1 MIIAPNVC
9 IFLVGL
15 SARLEVMLLHTDTPL
30 RYTLGPSPVGIP
42 DDAILLYRTILDI
55 LIILGFW
62 VIAILIYWRRSSD
75 WMAIFV
81 SASLFMM
88 GLVMTTIPAALEIAA
103 PQAGPTIHFDQ
114 FLGIGCF
121 LTFLFLFPDGR
132 FVPRWTV
139 IVTILWS
146 LWLLSWH
153 FLPAALPLPIRT
165 AIAARQFL
173 IIVPWFCVGVIAQIY
188 RRVRTQSA
196 EERQQTR
203 WVAFGFICAF
213 I

>member
-62 VIAILIYWRRSSD
+62 ILAILIYWRRSSD

-81 SASLFMM
+81 SATLFMM
-88 GLVMTTIPAALEIAA
+88 GFIVTSIPAALERAA
-103 PQAGPTIHFDQ
+103 PYALSTINFDQ
-114 FLGIGCF
+114 LLGFGCF
-121 LTFLFLFPDGR
+121 
-132 FVPRWTV
+132 
-139 IVTILWS
+139 
-146 LWLLSWH
+146 
-153 FLPAALPLPIRT
+153 
-165 AIAARQFL
+165 
-173 IIVPWFCVGVIAQIY
+173 
-188 RRVRTQSA
+188 
-196 EERQQTR
+196 
-203 WVAFGFICAF
+203 
-213 I
+213 